1 MSKSDDLYA
10 RALKVLPGGVNSP
23 VRAMRSIGRDPIF
36 IEKASGWEIT
46 DVDGNGYV
54 DYVCSWGP
62 MILGH
67 ADRDVVAAIE
77 SATELGTSYGAPTE
91 IEVRLAEEIAARVPS
106 IEMVRMTSSG
116 TEAGMSVIRLA
127 RAATGR
133 EKILKFAGAYHGH
146 SDSLLVDAG
155 SGLATLAVPG
165 SPGVTKG
172 ASSDTIVVPWNDP
185 EALKAATSEHQFA
198 ALIAEPCPANMG
210 LVPPAE
216 GFLALL
222 REQADANGALLI
234 LDEVISGFR
243 VARGGYQQL
252 AGVTPDLTML
262 GKIVGGGLPAAAYAG
277 RRDLMELVSPSG
289 DVYQAGTLSGNPL
302 AMAAGL
308 ATLAKLDDQAYKV
321 LALRT
326 HDLARGLESA
336 AAEAGVEV
344 SVVSDCG
351 LVTVFFAA
359 TPPNNYE
366 EARACDLDR
375 HAAWCRALLDR
386 GVYAPPSQFE
396 AWFPSLVHDDAVI
409 DRTLEAARGA
419 FAEVAA

>member
-1 MSKSDDLYA
+1 
-10 RALKVLPGGVNSP
+10 VLPGGVNSP
-23 VRAMRSIGRDPIF
+23 VRAMRSIGRDPLF
-36 IEKASGWEIT
+36 IAKANGPEIV
-46 DVDGNGYV
+46 DADGNAYI

-77 SATELGTSYGAPTE
+77 GATELGTSYGAPTE
-91 IEVRLAEEIAARVPS
+91 VEVELAEAIAARVPS

-116 TEAGMSVIRLA
+116 TEAGMSVLRLA

-133 EKILKFAGAYHGH
+133 DKILKFAGAYHGH

-165 SPGVTKG
+165 SPGVTTG
-172 ASSDTIVVPWNDP
+172 SSQDTIVVPWNDR
-185 EALKAATSEHQFA
+185 EALIAACAEHEFA

-216 GFLALL
+216 GFLELL
-222 REQADANGALLI
+222 REQADATGALLI
-234 LDEVISGFR
+234 FDEVISGFR

-277 RRDLMELVSPSG
+277 RRDLMEMISPSG

-302 AMAAGL
+302 AMTAGL
-308 ATLAKLDDQAYKV
+308 ATLAKLDDQAYSV

-326 HDLARGLESA
+326 NDLAKGLADA
-336 AAEAGVEV
+336 AAAAGVEV
-344 SVVSDCG
+344 SIVSECG
-351 LVTVFFAA
+351 LLTIFFAPA
-359 TPPNNYE
+359 APSDYE
-366 EARACDLDR
+366 AAKACDLDK

-409 DRTLEAARGA
+409 DRTIEAARAA